1 MKSES
6 NTAYIK
12 NLHAM
17 GDLSNFLKMS
27 AICTYLRGYGYK
39 ARVADNNLTAYVQ
52 DPKGDTF
59 VVLDIPTKE
68 AAREFIK
75 VRSQS

>member
-6 NTAYIK
+6 KTDYIK
-12 NLHAM
+12 NLRAM
-17 GDLSNFLKMS
+17 GDLSNFLKME

-39 ARVADNNLTAYVQ
+39 ARVADDNLTVQ
-52 DPKGDTF
+52 VKDPIGDTF
-59 VVLDIPTKE
+59 IVLTSPTRE
-68 AAREFIK
+68 AAIEFIK

>member
-6 NTAYIK
+6 KTDYIK
-12 NLHAM
+12 NLRAM
-17 GDLSNFLKMS
+17 GDLSNFLKME

-39 ARVADNNLTAYVQ
+39 ARVADDNLTVQ
-52 DPKGDTF
+52 VKDPVGDTF
-59 VVLDIPTKE
+59 VIVIIPTKE